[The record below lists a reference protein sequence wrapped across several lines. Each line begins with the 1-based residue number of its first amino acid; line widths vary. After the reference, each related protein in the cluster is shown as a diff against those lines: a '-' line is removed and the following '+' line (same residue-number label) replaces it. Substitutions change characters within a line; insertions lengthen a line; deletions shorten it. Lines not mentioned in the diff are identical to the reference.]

1 MSGPGR
7 LRKLHPN
14 DDGTILILTMFFSAL
29 ALLLILVVMAATSLH
44 LERKRLFSL
53 ADGAALAGAES
64 FDFAAMTIIDGT
76 ARPEL
81 SPSAVHQAVQEYIDG
96 ASHARFEGLAITQAT
111 TIDGASATVTL
122 HAYWRPPVVSWILPE
137 GVPLDVT
144 SIARSV
150 FW

>member
-1 MSGPGR
+1 MSR
-7 LRKLHPN
+7 HRHN

-29 ALLLILVVMAATSLH
+29 ALVVILVVTAATSLY

-64 FDFAAMTIIDGT
+64 FEIDEMSIVDGQAHPMLT
-76 ARPEL
+76 PG
-81 SPSAVHQAVQEYIDG
+81 AVHEAVQEYVDG
-96 ASHARFEGLAITQAT
+96 ASHARFEGLSIGRAT
-111 TIDGASATVTL
+111 TVDGSSATVTL
-122 HAYWRPPVVSWILPE
+122 HAYWRPPVVSWVLPA

-144 SIARSV
+144 SIGRSV